1 MDTTKIA
8 YFKEKLTKELALLEE
23 ELSTVGRRNPSNPD
37 DWEATAP
44 QDNVSTADRNEVA
57 DEIEDYET
65 NTAILKDLEIR
76 YNEVKSALMRIDEGA
91 YGYCEITKTPIEIER
106 LEANPAARTC
116 KAHLHTKI

>member
-1 MDTTKIA
+1 MDNTKIT
-8 YFKEKLTKELALLEE
+8 YFKEKLEKELAILEE

-57 DEIEDYET
+57 DEIEDFEN

-76 YNEVKSALMRIDEGA
+76 YNEVKSALLRITEGT
-91 YGYCEITKTPIEIER
+91 YGYCEVSKTPIETER

>member
-1 MDTTKIA
+1 MDQTKIS
-8 YFKEKLTKELALLEE
+8 YFKDKLTKELSLLEE

-44 QDNVSTADRNEVA
+44 QDNLSSTDRNEVA
-57 DEIEDYET
+57 DDIEDYET

-76 YNEVKSALMRIDEGA
+76 YNEVKSALMRIDEGT
-91 YGYCEITKTPIEIER
+91 YGLCEISKTPIEMER

-116 KAHLHTKI
+116 KAHLNTKI